1 MRMLNRLLLLLAFF
15 PALFL
20 SGPLV
25 ITGSDGVPTQV
36 QDQSGNWST
45 PIKVYSDND
54 VEIFIPD
61 MTTVGAK
68 FQDEDLY
75 SLEGI
80 YRTQLTFFYK
90 TDKMCLGQLTSSE
103 KTNVA
108 NQEACRDMRYEADA
122 IMVDTKT
129 TMVQLATQIRTGADA
144 QIHPEHVLS
153 PKFSSPLAALST
165 PMAKAISATSELM
178 SHRVQNNTEL
188 GAEKSRGGVSELPSS
203 EKQSMPG
210 ADENTSRKDGQ
221 VVPLKKFD
229 ASVSPPVLLS
239 TNEPRLPKDARR
251 AKVRANVLVNCWIEP
266 DGTTSHVKM
275 VRIIYIDDQR
285 RADLNSLTE
294 DDKFGFG
301 TSATESV
308 SKYRFK
314 PAMKDGK
321 PVLVELNVEVN
332 FL

>member
-1 MRMLNRLLLLLAFF
+1 MLIWILPLFAFF
-15 PALFL
+15 PATSV

-25 ITGSDGVPTQV
+25 IAGSGGVPTQV
-36 QDQSGNWST
+36 QDRSGNWST

-54 VEIFIPD
+54 VDIFIPD
-61 MTTVGAK
+61 ITSARGNR
-68 FQDEDLY
+68 QDEDLF

-90 TDKMCLGQLTSSE
+90 TDKICLDQLTPSE
-103 KTNVA
+103 KRNVA
-108 NQEACRDMRYEADA
+108 YQQACREMRYEADA

-129 TMVQLATQIRTGADA
+129 TMVQLTTQIRTGADA
-144 QIHPEHVLS
+144 QIHPEYVLS
-153 PKFSSPLAALST
+153 PKFSSPLAALSA
-165 PMAKAISATSELM
+165 PMAKAISATSEIL
-178 SHRVQNNTEL
+178 SQRVQNNTGL
-188 GAEKSRGGVSELPSS
+188 GAEKSLGSVSQLPSS
-203 EKQSMPG
+203 EKQSTPN
-210 ADENTSRKDGQ
+210 ADENISRKKDDQ

-239 TNEPRLPKDARR
+239 SKEPRFPKDAKR
-251 AKVRANVLVNCWIEP
+251 AKIRANVLVNCWIEP

-275 VRIIYIDDQR
+275 VRIIYIDDQQ

-294 DDKFGFG
+294 GDKFGFG
-301 TSATESV
+301 TSATEAV